1 MNFKAASITCDAIRR
16 QRDVSKKGGHEATKM
31 GLHELKIFLLFV
43 KDFSNLKNMKI
54 ILDYLQDN
62 SNSLTVHLRF
72 FALRL
77 IHIEN
82 VITK

>member
-1 MNFKAASITCDAIRR
+1 
-16 QRDVSKKGGHEATKM
+16 M

-62 SNSLTVHLRF
+62 SNSLTVPLRF
-72 FALRL
+72 FALRF
-77 IHIEN
+77 IEN